1 MMRIPRRA
9 HVITAALS
17 AVALSAAG
25 ATSALA
31 SGSGIAAH
39 PSWHGRSTATPIKH
53 LVVIFDENISFD
65 HYFGTYPF
73 TQNLKGEPPFHARP
87 GTPRVNGLYN
97 QVGPSGP
104 TGPLLTHNPN
114 GARES
119 GAAGPQSPADL
130 RPGPRLH
137 R

>member
-31 SGSGIAAH
+31 SGGGTAAH

-65 HYFGTYPF
+65 HYFGT
-73 TQNLKGEPPFHARP
+73 
-87 GTPRVNGLYN
+87 
-97 QVGPSGP
+97 
-104 TGPLLTHNPN
+104 
-114 GARES
+114 
-119 GAAGPQSPADL
+119 
-130 RPGPRLH
+130 
-137 R
+137 